1 MFDFNDVILDNNS
14 DNNSDNTI
22 NNIQLNLL
30 DIRVVFFNCYKLFI
44 KVEKYNDDEY
54 YITNIVSNKNRNII
68 KYNEVIRY
76 KNFESLLL
84 AEFTCINIS
93 SINKCIEEVYTSK
106 YFKIRT
112 IRIFDDILPAKVLI
126 KFNDNINIQDL
137 IKLSDINDYNNALDD
152 INRPGCLDIT
162 TYNKFFD
169 LLPNKLYKIGDNV
182 LDAKFHKFYKTSLNS
197 KQQEYYKNSIF
208 YMDKSNKKFY
218 FIFTHKMLQ
227 KLGAVDIVE
236 ILCCYAAYSFI
247 SNTLFKY
254 ERNRSIYKMNGNSNN
269 KISITVSP
277 NLNDVPEYIL
287 KMVDCNLKQS
297 SILQRWTIIMVEP
310 Y

>member
-68 KYNEVIRY
+68 KHNEVIRY

-126 KFNDNINIQDL
+126 KFNDNIDIQDL

-182 LDAKFHKFYKTSLNS
+182 LDAKFHNFYKTSLNS

-227 KLGAVDIVE
+227 KLGAFDIVE
-236 ILCCYAAYSFI
+236 ILCCHAAYSFI

-254 ERNRSIYKMNGNSNN
+254 ERNRSIYKMNGNNN

-297 SILQRWTIIMVEP
+297 SILQRWVIIMVEP